1 MLTKTLDKYPE
12 LKKPLNKLAGK
23 ITDDEMRKMNY
34 EVNVNGKSA
43 YTVAK
48 DYLKDQGIIK

>member
-1 MLTKTLDKYPE
+1 
-12 LKKPLNKLAGK
+12 
-23 ITDDEMRKMNY
+23 MNY

-48 DYLKDQGIIK
+48 DYLKDQGIIKIKKRSGFTPLRLFLLSNLSFCTLLMFGL

>member
-1 MLTKTLDKYPE
+1 MLTKTLEKYPE

>member
-1 MLTKTLDKYPE
+1 
-12 LKKPLNKLAGK
+12 NKLAGK